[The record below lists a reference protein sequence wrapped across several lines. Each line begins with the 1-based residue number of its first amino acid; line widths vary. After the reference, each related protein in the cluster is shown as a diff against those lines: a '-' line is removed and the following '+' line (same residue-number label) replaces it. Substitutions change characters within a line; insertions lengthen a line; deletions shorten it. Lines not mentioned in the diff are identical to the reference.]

1 MTRTRSRC
9 STRGDT
15 PGLAELRLHNGT
27 IYRWNRPIYDVVRG
41 RPHLRVEN
49 RLLPA
54 GPSVVDICANAAFY
68 YGLIRTL
75 VAEERP
81 LWSQMS
87 FSAAE
92 DNFHAG
98 AREGIDARLYWP
110 GVGEVPATEL
120 VLRRLLPAAHE
131 GLEKAGIDAADR
143 DRLLGIIE
151 RRCVSMQNGASWQV
165 GAFHRFYEDQ
175 KLDRLE
181 ALRRMTVLY
190 REHMHANEPVHEW
203 PLP

>member
-1 MTRTRSRC
+1 MI
-9 STRGDT
+9 
-15 PGLAELRLHNGT
+15 LLL
-27 IYRWNRPIYDVVRG
+27 G
-41 RPHLRVEN
+41 RDDHDALVLQAKE
-49 RLLPA
+49 A
-54 GPSVVDICANAAFY
+54 GPSVLDICANAAFY

-75 VAEERP
+75 VAEDRP

-92 DNFHAG
+92 DNFHTG

-143 DRLLGIIE
+143 DRLLNVVE
-151 RRCVSMQNGASWQV
+151 RRCVTMQNGASWQV